1 MQKGGFE
8 SRSRKKHLETLLGT
22 KIFVSDFAMNSFAFG
37 RQPYQSKLKLILG
50 D

>member
-1 MQKGGFE
+1 MHPYQE
-8 SRSRKKHLETLLGT
+8 KKSFLNAVGT

-37 RQPYQSKLKLILG
+37 RQPYQSKLKLILV